1 MPITIEDLND
11 LKRLLEEHPD
21 WQETLARALLTPKTL
36 LKIFKSDPELQAI
49 LRAVILGEEF
59 LELPALTREA
69 IQRLGALESVTGDLV
84 QRTGALEE
92 TSRDTV
98 QRLGALEE
106 TSRDTVRR
114 LGALE
119 ETSRDTVQRLGALEE
134 TSRDTV
140 QRLGALEETSRD
152 TVQRLG
158 ALEETSRDTVQR
170 LGALEETSRD
180 TVQRLGALEETSRD
194 TVQRLGALE
203 ETSRDTVQR
212 LGALEETSRDTVR
225 RLGALEA
232 EVRDLKETS
241 RQTIERLDRLEASHR
256 GLEGRLAGEQY
267 EKRILRSAWRL
278 FNGGDGGSPEDRA
291 VAERLREWLS
301 ANRALVARIHEEDDP
316 YLSDLIWWKEG
327 RVAVV
332 EVSLKVNGVDV
343 QRAHARAQTLREA
356 GADAFPLVI
365 GNEWAHPESRDLAE
379 QLQVAWKVGD
389 DISQGYINFRRMGD

>member
-21 WQETLARALLTPKTL
+21 WQETLARVILTPKTL
-36 LKIFKSDPELQAI
+36 FRIFKSDPELQAI

-69 IQRLGALESVTGDLV
+69 IQRIGALESVTSDLV

-98 QRLGALEE
+98 QRL
-106 TSRDTVRR
+106 S
-114 LGALE
+114 ALE
-119 ETSRDTVQRLGALEE
+119 ETSRDTVQRL
-134 TSRDTV
+134 SV
-140 QRLGALEETSRD
+140 
-152 TVQRLG
+152 
-158 ALEETSRDTVQR
+158 
-170 LGALEETSRD
+170 
-180 TVQRLGALEETSRD
+180 
-194 TVQRLGALE
+194 
-203 ETSRDTVQR
+203 
-212 LGALEETSRDTVR
+212 
-225 RLGALEA
+225 LEA

-241 RQTIERLDRLEASHR
+241 RQTIERLDRVEASQR
-256 GLEGRLAGEQY
+256 GLEGRLAGDQY

-291 VAERLREWLS
+291 VAQRLREWLS
-301 ANRALVARIHEEDDP
+301 ANRALVSRIREEDDP
-316 YLSDLIWWKEG
+316 YLSDLIWWKQG

-332 EVSLKVNGVDV
+332 EVSLKVNGADV

-356 GADAFPLVI
+356 GVDAFPLVM

-389 DISQGYINFRRMGD
+389 DISQEYVEFRRMAD

>member
-21 WQETLARALLTPKTL
+21 WQETLARVILTPKTL
-36 LKIFKSDPELQAI
+36 FRIFKSDPELQAI

-98 QRLGALEE
+98 E
-106 TSRDTVRR
+106 
-114 LGALE
+114 
-119 ETSRDTVQRLGALEE
+119 
-134 TSRDTV
+134 
-140 QRLGALEETSRD
+140 
-152 TVQRLG
+152 
-158 ALEETSRDTVQR
+158 
-170 LGALEETSRD
+170 
-180 TVQRLGALEETSRD
+180 RLGALEETSRD

-225 RLGALEA
+225 RLIALEETSRDTVERLGALEETSRDTVQRLGALEA

-241 RQTIERLDRLEASHR
+241 RQTVERLERVEASQR

-291 VAERLREWLS
+291 VAERLREWLG
-301 ANRALVARIHEEDDP
+301 ANRALVSRMRDEDDP
-316 YLSDLIWWKEG
+316 YLCDLIWWKEG

-356 GADAFPLVI
+356 GVDAFPLVI

-379 QLQVAWKVGD
+379 QLQVAWKVD
-389 DISQGYINFRRMGD
+389 DDVSQEYIDFRRMGD